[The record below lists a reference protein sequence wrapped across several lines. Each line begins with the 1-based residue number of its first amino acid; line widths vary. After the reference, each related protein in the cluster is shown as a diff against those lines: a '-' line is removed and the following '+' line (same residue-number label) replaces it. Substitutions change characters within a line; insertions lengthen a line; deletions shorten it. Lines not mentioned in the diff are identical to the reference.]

1 MFLLNHHNNNMK
13 LFLIVAAVSVVV
25 AFTAFYVGQ
34 RVVIQQQNEA
44 QTLVALRLA
53 EQELVMQQIA
63 DAARRGDA
71 DATTELVIVDCTEVE
86 RNRFDDLL
94 NALNSPMTA
103 TALQEAELLLNKCG
117 GVSADRRA
125 FMSARLQ
132 REVEVFAS
140 LHTLRTVLDE
150 EGADV
155 AERISNWR
163 QLAEFEVQLATHLRE
178 LVRLQGEII
187 TLLQA
192 GKRIGTPEISETLAA
207 VQQTQNLI
215 SITNQQIDAV
225 RRSLERI

>member
-1 MFLLNHHNNNMK
+1 MFLPHSHNSNIRSYL
-13 LFLIVAAVSVVV
+13 LFTTISVAI
-25 AFTAFYVGQ
+25 AFMAFYTGQ
-34 RVVIQQQNEA
+34 RVAIQQQNEA

-71 DATTELVIVDCTEVE
+71 DATTELVIVDCTEAE

-103 TALQEAELLLNKCG
+103 AALQEAELLLNKCG
-117 GVSADRRA
+117 SVSADRRA

-150 EGADV
+150 EDTDV
-155 AERISNWR
+155 AERISNWQ

-192 GKRIGTPEISETLAA
+192 GKRIGTPEISETLVA

-215 SITNQQIDAV
+215 SITNQQIDAI